1 MISRSSLL
9 IRFVGCLFLA
19 VSVALAQKPH
29 EGQKDAFSLVRE
41 LDAAFVRVADTVSSS
56 VVVIEVAHRKGD
68 QAAAAD
74 RLQGEWF
81 DSLPDEMK
89 RQFEDYLKKQQE
101 DANPEEDVDPEEDVF
116 DGKGSGVVIS
126 DDGFVLT
133 NYHVI
138 EGASLIRVRLQNGQS
153 FSASVQ
159 GQDPQSDVAV
169 IKIEPG
175 VATQSFPKATLGD
188 SDKVNVGQFAIA
200 IGAPFE
206 LDYSVTFGH
215 VSAKGRS
222 GVLRTVESDQDF
234 IQTDADINPGNSGGP
249 LVNIYG
255 EVIGINTLIRGMN
268 TGIGFAIPINMAR
281 EISEQIIESG
291 KFTRARLGVGIETL
305 VENDDFNRF
314 LPAVSQGVIV
324 SSIDPTGPAADSG
337 LQPADVVVAVEGV
350 PVATAQQLK
359 NQVRSKSI
367 GEPVKL
373 SVVRMDQR
381 LEFSVAPAEW
391 PSRNVV
397 PKISKKKQ
405 RRGPSVSGM
414 RFRSVDDEMIA
425 LFDLDRT
432 DGVVISEIERDSL
445 ASRSRLL
452 NPGVLVTA
460 INSIPVSSLADVVE
474 AWAKVDI
481 EKGVLINLI
490 DPSGIPR
497 FEFLKDR
504 GN

>member
-1 MISRSSLL
+1 MYKR
-9 IRFVGCLFLA
+9 
-19 VSVALAQKPH
+19 Q
-29 EGQKDAFSLVRE
+29 E

-81 DSLPDEMK
+81 DRLPDEMK

-101 DANPEEDVDPEEDVF
+101 DANPEEDIDPEEDVF

-222 GVLRTVESDQDF
+222 GVLRTCLLYTS
-234 IQTDADINPGNSGGP
+234 
-249 LVNIYG
+249 
-255 EVIGINTLIRGMN
+255 
-268 TGIGFAIPINMAR
+268 
-281 EISEQIIESG
+281 
-291 KFTRARLGVGIETL
+291 
-305 VENDDFNRF
+305 
-314 LPAVSQGVIV
+314 
-324 SSIDPTGPAADSG
+324 
-337 LQPADVVVAVEGV
+337 
-350 PVATAQQLK
+350 
-359 NQVRSKSI
+359 
-367 GEPVKL
+367 
-373 SVVRMDQR
+373 
-381 LEFSVAPAEW
+381 
-391 PSRNVV
+391 PS
-397 PKISKKKQ
+397 P
-405 RRGPSVSGM
+405 
-414 RFRSVDDEMIA
+414 
-425 LFDLDRT
+425 
-432 DGVVISEIERDSL
+432 RD
-445 ASRSRLL
+445 
-452 NPGVLVTA
+452 
-460 INSIPVSSLADVVE
+460 
-474 AWAKVDI
+474 
-481 EKGVLINLI
+481 
-490 DPSGIPR
+490 
-497 FEFLKDR
+497 
-504 GN
+504 

>member
-1 MISRSSLL
+1 MLYRLSLL
-9 IRFVGCLFLA
+9 IRFLGCLSLA
-19 VSVALAQKPH
+19 AGLAL
-29 EGQKDAFSLVRE
+29 GQTSERLENETFSLVRE
-41 LDAAFVRVADTVSSS
+41 LDDAFVRVADTVSSS
-56 VVVIEVAHRKGD
+56 VVVIEVAHRRGD
-68 QAAAAD
+68 QAAATG
-74 RLQGEWF
+74 RLQSEWF
-81 DSLPDEMK
+81 DRLPDDMK

-101 DANPEEDVDPEEDVF
+101 DATPEGDTDPDEDVF

-126 DDGFVLT
+126 EDGFVLT

-169 IKIEPG
+169 IKIDPG
-175 VATQSFPKATLGD
+175 ASTQSFPEAILGD
-188 SDKVNVGQFAIA
+188 SDKVEVGQFAIA

-222 GVLRTVESDQDF
+222 GVLNSVESDQDF

-314 LPAVSQGVIV
+314 LPAVSQGVII
-324 SSIDPTGPAADSG
+324 SSIDPSGPAADSG
-337 LQPADVVVAVEGV
+337 LQPADVVVAVGGV
-350 PVATAQQLK
+350 PVATSQQLK
-359 NQVRSKSI
+359 NQVRSKLV

-381 LEFSVAPAEW
+381 LEFSVVPTEW
-391 PSRNVV
+391 ASRSVI
-397 PKISKKKQ
+397 PKIPKKRKKS
-405 RRGPSVSGM
+405 GPFVSGM
-414 RFRSVDDEMIA
+414 RLRPVDDEMMA
-425 LFDLDRT
+425 LFDLERT

-445 ASRSRLL
+445 ASRSRSL

-460 INSIPVSSLADVVE
+460 INSVPVRSLSDVVD
-474 AWAKVDI
+474 AWLKVDV
-481 EKGVLINLI
+481 EKGVLINFV
-490 DPSGIPR
+490 DSSGTPR

-504 GN
+504 SN